1 MPFKVK
7 FQIFEPG
14 KLAPC
19 FTTHDASLAHAEYR
33 HQCNQKG
40 CALTR
45 MTTDIECI
53 DLTKPE
59 QYVFLVYRVRK
70 AISRFYNGGRKP
82 EDLQA
87 SLELERQL
95 DEWNGRTRLQLQAH
109 PGLSPVAC
117 GMPADSE
124 RARHFAFFLLV
135 DKWRDKWHRYF
146 NYKRQHDRD
155 GQVVREMYKECI
167 DYEKQIDN
175 FIKQVIGL

>member
-19 FTTHDASLAHAEYR
+19 FTTYDARLAHVEYR
-33 HQCNQKG
+33 HLCNQKG

-53 DLTKPE
+53 DLTRPE

-70 AISRFYNGGRKP
+70 AISRFYNDGRKP

-95 DEWNGRTRLQLQAH
+95 PTLSGHATSRSSSSSTSGAASGTATSTTKDSTTATSRWCAKCTRSA
-109 PGLSPVAC
+109 
-117 GMPADSE
+117 
-124 RARHFAFFLLV
+124 
-135 DKWRDKWHRYF
+135 
-146 NYKRQHDRD
+146 
-155 GQVVREMYKECI
+155 
-167 DYEKQIDN
+167 
-175 FIKQVIGL
+175 

>member
-95 DEWNGRTRLQLQAH
+95 DEWNG
-109 PGLSPVAC
+109 C
-117 GMPADSE
+117 GMHADSE
-124 RARHFAFFLLV
+124 RARHFAFFQLV

-155 GQVVREMYKECI
+155 EQVVREMYKECI